1 MCADLLE
8 VDVCN
13 SQFRYQCRKHC
24 GLCCEYHAV
33 VVVVVDGVGG
43 VGVVVVDGVVVVV
56 DGVVVVVVDGVV
68 VVVDGVVVVVVD
80 GVGGVGRSGLD

>member
-1 MCADLLE
+1 MCTDLLE

-33 VVVVVDGVGG
+33 VVVVV
-43 VGVVVVDGVVVVV
+43 
-56 DGVVVVVVDGVV
+56 
-68 VVVDGVVVVVVD
+68 VVD

>member
-1 MCADLLE
+1 MCTDLLE

-33 VVVVVDGVGG
+33 VVVVV
-43 VGVVVVDGVVVVV
+43 VVDGVVVV
-56 DGVVVVVVDGVV
+56 
-68 VVVDGVVVVVVD
+68 
-80 GVGGVGRSGLD
+80 GRSGLD

>member
-1 MCADLLE
+1 MCTDLLE

-33 VVVVVDGVGG
+33 VVVVV
-43 VGVVVVDGVVVVV
+43 VVVDGVVVV
-56 DGVVVVVVDGVV
+56 
-68 VVVDGVVVVVVD
+68 
-80 GVGGVGRSGLD
+80 GRSGLD